1 MSQPAQLIVSLG
13 SNISP
18 VANLRRAVDLLCAR
32 TTVLQVATVWETPPV
47 GTTGPNFYNS
57 AICLLTTA
65 DPQTLKDEVLHPLE
79 TELGRVRTAD
89 KYAPRPIDL
98 DAIVFDDTVL
108 DERLWEY
115 AYLALPIA
123 ELCPDLPHP
132 HTHQPLAEIARRLQL
147 TSDAIPHPEV
157 FEQILKNY

>member
-1 MSQPAQLIVSLG
+1 MSQLAHLIVSIG
-13 SNISP
+13 SNVSP
-18 VANLRRAVDLLCAR
+18 VANLRRAVELLSAR
-32 TTVLQVATVWETPPV
+32 TTVLQIATAWETPPV

-57 AICLLTTA
+57 AICLLTPS
-65 DPQTLKDEVLHPLE
+65 DPQTLKADLLRPLE
-79 TELGRVRTAD
+79 AELGRVRTAD

-98 DAIVFDDTVL
+98 DPIVYADTIL

-132 HTHQPLAEIARRLQL
+132 HTHQPLAEIARRLLL

-157 FEQILKNY
+157 FEQILKN